1 MVLHR
6 FADRIREEANI
17 EPTTQQDLFPSG
29 DEQDEASV
37 IVSSNTVQM
46 QDLTKAL
53 LGYGRAFAEAWQN
66 MPQDKRRQV
75 VVEIVSF

>member
-46 QDLTKAL
+46 QDLTTL
-53 LGYGRAFAEAWQN
+53 LGYGQHLLRLGKYAS
-66 MPQDKRRQV
+66 R
-75 VVEIVSF
+75 